1 MTHGAVENEVDGV
14 VDECR
19 DVHDVAEG
27 RVERREVNWLQ
38 AADQCKDALRKLNCV
53 NSTDISV
60 GRKRPSGTVTTV
72 KKNPSPR
79 SNTSGAES
87 IVRRQRQPVI
97 RHSRSTHLSKGKL
110 DV

>member
-1 MTHGAVENEVDGV
+1 VTHGAVENEVDGV

-60 GRKRPSGTVTTV
+60 GRERPSGTVTTV
-72 KKNPSPR
+72 KKTPVRDQTRREQRASC
-79 SNTSGAES
+79 GARDS
-87 IVRRQRQPVI
+87 Q
-97 RHSRSTHLSKGKL
+97 
-110 DV
+110 